1 MNKLEF
7 LSPRMVGK
15 RFDEHSIPL
24 EFLRDFAALE
34 EMIVDVAKWVYRQE
48 HPDRTRLQRG
58 FTKEVSLHLGGVGEG
73 SSIAQIVMLSLAV
86 GLFPTETQHCYQQAR
101 DKVVSAIAAAESG
114 TEITK
119 HLPEEFLGYFEKI
132 GRSLRDKEAIEFAP
146 NNDQK
151 AILTKETRRK
161 LILSC
166 GKVNELT
173 EDVVLR
179 GSIPEADQDRSSF
192 HLQLM
197 DGTRVRATITDQFR
211 AVIMEAFNG
220 YQSGLKVM
228 LQGSGRINRNNKLT
242 GIDTIDQLVALEPN
256 DVATRIEELRVLTN
270 GWLDGAGLALSSDG
284 LDWFSLSFDEIYPP
298 DMVLPYLYPTPEG
311 NLLAEW
317 SIGDNSCSLE
327 VILTTRQAEF
337 HNLDLKTHNDS
348 AQTIDLTEQ
357 NGWQSLV
364 QVLRDLQ
371 PLDPNVLQSK
381 PPRQRSISLGIPRI
395 GEVVKSPTSEA
406 DERAN
411 S

>member
-1 MNKLEF
+1 MNKVEF

-34 EMIVDVAKWVYRQE
+34 EMIVEVAKWVYRQE
-48 HPDRTRLQRG
+48 HSDRTRLLRG

-73 SSIAQIVMLSLAV
+73 SAIAQIVMLSTAV

-101 DKVVSAIAAAESG
+101 DKVVSAIAAAETGNDIS
-114 TEITK
+114 K
-119 HLPEEFLGYFEKI
+119 HLPEEFLGYFERI

-146 NNDQK
+146 NDDQK
-151 AILTKETRRK
+151 ATLTKETRRK

-166 GKVNELT
+166 GKVNEIT

-179 GSIPEADQDRSSF
+179 GSIPEADQDRCSF

-197 DGTRVRATITDQFR
+197 DNTRVRATITDQFR
-211 AVIMEAFNG
+211 AVILEAFNG

-228 LQGSGRINRNNKLT
+228 LQGSGSFNRSNKLT
-242 GIDTIDQLVALEPN
+242 GIKTIDQLVALESN

-270 GWLDGAGLALSSDG
+270 GWLDGAGVALSSDG
-284 LDWFSLSFDEIYPP
+284 LDWFSLSFDENYPT
-298 DMVLPYLYPTPEG
+298 DMLLPYLYPTPEG

-327 VILTTRQAEF
+327 VDLTTRQAEY
-337 HNLDLKTHNDS
+337 HNLNLKTHEDS
-348 AQTIDLTEQ
+348 AQALNLAEQ

-364 QVLRDLQ
+364 QLLRDLQ
-371 PLDPNVLQSK
+371 PLESK
-381 PPRQRSISLGIPRI
+381 VTEAKHRSRSILLDIPPT
-395 GEVVKSPTSEA
+395 GEVVILPTSEA
-406 DERAN
+406 GERTLP
-411 S
+411 